1 MQESLRSRESK
12 ISSKLRRA
20 AAPVLCALALAGCAK
35 GTSEDSEYS
44 KLLTCVSQRVWDKR
58 EVGAAISQVEA
69 DRFFA
74 ESVDQCWSISEPQY
88 LARDEA
94 RQELQGDL
102 SLILGS
108 VTVRES

>member
-12 ISSKLRRA
+12 ISSKLRHVV
-20 AAPVLCALALAGCAK
+20 APVLCVLALAGCAK
-35 GTSEDSEYS
+35 GTSEESEYS

-58 EVGAAISQVEA
+58 EVGAAISQAEA
-69 DRFFA
+69 DQFFA
-74 ESVDQCWSISEPQY
+74 ESVDQCWDISSPQY

-94 RQELQGDL
+94 REELQGDL

-108 VTVRES
+108 VTRD